1 MNVWLVIR
9 CIGHGH
15 CFFESLSES
24 HICRLLGILI
34 YRFFI
39 YLPNTCVSVHAFQA
53 SLGSVLMHSPWNR
66 NFLWPLKLAAAIRDN
81 CFYLGLD
88 FSSGVC
94 YMSLTCALKGY
105 SLFLPDSFWYYY
117 LFCADSKCRQGD
129 VILQQTSQHFIKH
142 TIFFCRQTNFLGE
155 NFIYLYVYTL

>member
-15 CFFESLSES
+15 CFSSLYQN
-24 HICRLLGILI
+24 RI
-34 YRFFI
+34 YVGYSV
-39 YLPNTCVSVHAFQA
+39 YLYIDFSYTYLTHAS

-129 VILQQTSQHFIKH
+129 VILQQTTQHFIKH
-142 TIFFCRQTNFLGE
+142 TIFFCRQTNFFGE